1 ILRSG
6 YLPHVKAWSAVVSR
20 LSSSPDDGG
29 PAEAL
34 RLFDSVLRRVRRVT
48 VATDARPDVAAFNA
62 ALNACANLGDVRRF
76 AQLFDEMPEFG
87 VEPDVLTHNVLIK
100 MCARAERKDLLIFV
114 LERLITSGLVPCIT
128 TLHSLVA
135 AYVGLD
141 DLETAEKLLVM
152 YRHLTECHGNGN
164 EPPLL
169 PKAYF
174 PDSRMYTTL
183 MKGYVKEG
191 RVEDVIRM
199 TRAMQLEADPASH
212 PDHVTY
218 TTVISALIKVGAMDR
233 ARSVLADMG
242 NAGVPANRVTYNVLL
257 KGYCQQLQLDEAKEL
272 VRDMSKHAGIEPNVV
287 SYNILIDGCI
297 LVDDSAGALAYFNE
311 MRERGI
317 TPSKVSYT
325 TLMKAFALSG
335 QPKLAHKVFDEMEK
349 DPRVKVDRV
358 AYNMLIEGYCRLGLI
373 EEAKK
378 IVDKMKQNGFQPDVA
393 TYGSLANGIALARK
407 PGEAL
412 LLWNEVKERCAASPP
427 LRPDEGLLDALADV
441 CVRAAF
447 FRKALEIV
455 ACMEENGISPNKTKY
470 KRIYVEMHSRMFT
483 SKHASQARQDRRKE
497 RKRAAEAFKF
507 WLGLPNSY
515 YGSEWRLE
523 PIDVDEHGAIYH
535 LTKGYS
541 RPRGGESKNMEG
553 RRKWTSALKKALI
566 PSCCRDYGKSKRSS
580 RAATEVGRSTISEA
594 TAATKIQAA
603 FRGFLARRAMG
614 TLKRL
619 IRLKNLI
626 DGSAV
631 GSQTANMVRRLQA
644 MAVVQAQVRSRRMRM
659 AEDHQALLRQLQ
671 LKQEREQQKAKIGEW
686 NDSPR
691 SKEQIEAKLLDRQEA
706 ATRRERALA
715 YAFAR
720 QGKSSSK
727 SPTPMFIDLNNLQW
741 GWSLSE
747 RLTAA
752 GPQEKHGHDAVKPKR
767 IPSAAQRPSQA
778 PVTPRSNPASKAS
791 VNPSK
796 SKPSPRNESPVT
808 PRSKLASVA
817 SKKTPVSPGTGAWSA
832 DDGSSIRSRHR
843 VTRSSVS
850 DDSSLSSALS
860 VASYTPSTASTKAR
874 SRFHSPQSD
883 VAEGSQKGSVGSG
896 KKRLP
901 SPAAGKNKK
910 NNGSSHAR
918 RTK

>member
-1 ILRSG
+1 MMLQQAATPMSAPIPPHLQFHPSPKPFNPIPLASPKLRAHLASNSFPSSLPVDGSCAHDAALLSLLRQRRTDEAYQAYARSPLLPGPTCLSRLLAQLSYQRTPTALARARALVRRLRDEGQLHRLDANSLGLLAVATARSGATSYALAVLRTMLRSG

-34 RLFDSVLRRVRRVT
+34 RLFDSVLRRVRRVA

-141 DLETAEKLLVM
+141 DLETAEKLVQAMREGRQDLCLILRQSNDGTTIDRIDEESHALLEKLVM

-257 KGYCQQLQLDEAKEL
+257 KGYCQQLQLDEAKVL

-311 MRERGI
+311 MREHGI

-325 TLMKAFALSG
+325 TLMKAFALSD

-378 IVDKMKQNGFQPDVA
+378 IVEKMKQNGFQPDVA

-523 PIDVDEHGAIYH
+523 PIDVDEHGAI
-535 LTKGYS
+535 
-541 RPRGGESKNMEG
+541 
-553 RRKWTSALKKALI
+553 
-566 PSCCRDYGKSKRSS
+566 
-580 RAATEVGRSTISEA
+580 
-594 TAATKIQAA
+594 
-603 FRGFLARRAMG
+603 
-614 TLKRL
+614 
-619 IRLKNLI
+619 
-626 DGSAV
+626 
-631 GSQTANMVRRLQA
+631 
-644 MAVVQAQVRSRRMRM
+644 
-659 AEDHQALLRQLQ
+659 
-671 LKQEREQQKAKIGEW
+671 
-686 NDSPR
+686 
-691 SKEQIEAKLLDRQEA
+691 
-706 ATRRERALA
+706 
-715 YAFAR
+715 
-720 QGKSSSK
+720 
-727 SPTPMFIDLNNLQW
+727 
-741 GWSLSE
+741 
-747 RLTAA
+747 
-752 GPQEKHGHDAVKPKR
+752 
-767 IPSAAQRPSQA
+767 
-778 PVTPRSNPASKAS
+778 
-791 VNPSK
+791 
-796 SKPSPRNESPVT
+796 
-808 PRSKLASVA
+808 
-817 SKKTPVSPGTGAWSA
+817 
-832 DDGSSIRSRHR
+832 
-843 VTRSSVS
+843 
-850 DDSSLSSALS
+850 
-860 VASYTPSTASTKAR
+860 
-874 SRFHSPQSD
+874 
-883 VAEGSQKGSVGSG
+883 
-896 KKRLP
+896 
-901 SPAAGKNKK
+901 
-910 NNGSSHAR
+910 
-918 RTK
+918 